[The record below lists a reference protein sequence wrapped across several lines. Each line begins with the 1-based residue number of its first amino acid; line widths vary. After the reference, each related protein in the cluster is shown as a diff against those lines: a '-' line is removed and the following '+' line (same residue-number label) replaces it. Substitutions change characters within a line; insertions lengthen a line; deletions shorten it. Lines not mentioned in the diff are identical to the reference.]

1 MANQMRAMELA
12 IFEARQGVKNGDG
25 GPFGAV
31 IMRGETVLASS
42 HNEVL
47 GRNDPTAHAE
57 ILAIR
62 TAAKAE
68 GAPHLEGCT
77 LYTTCEPCPMCLAA
91 IHWARIERVVFASTR
106 QDAAQIGFDDERF
119 HDAMRSPLM
128 PVEHEP
134 DEGAAML
141 FAEYDGARY

>member
-1 MANQMRAMELA
+1 MTSAMDKA
-12 IFEARQGVKNGDG
+12 VFEARKGVEKGDG

-31 IMRGETVLASS
+31 IVRGDEVLAAA

-47 GRNDPTAHAE
+47 IRNDPTAHAE

-62 TAAKAE
+62 AAAAAAE
-68 GAPHLEGCT
+68 SPHLDGCT

-91 IHWARIERVVFASTR
+91 IHWARIDRVIYAETR
-106 QDAAQIGFDDERF
+106 QDAAKIGFDDERF
-119 HDAMRSPLM
+119 HEAMRNPLM
-128 PVEHEP
+128 PIEHVQ
-134 DEGAAML
+134 DENAAKL